1 MKTRTK
7 ALSIALILTA
17 IAVPLALNATMAIPA
32 GSWSPTQTTEQ
43 PVNQQQS
50 DELGPR
56 AKLLMWLVAHSSPT
70 EVDGTVVALVK
81 NMLILQVGEDQVR
94 VLMPPG
100 WMVDGKAIRAEKLF
114 NGTYMGIGDE
124 VTVKALETILKTDGE
139 GFSLYTLIGY
149 EIIDNENEAHA
160 YAILPFNIE
169 TSG

>member
-7 ALSIALILTA
+7 ALSIILVLTA
-17 IAVPLALNATMAIPA
+17 IAVPLALNAAMATPV

-43 PVNQQQS
+43 PLNQQQS
-50 DELGPR
+50 NELGPR
-56 AKLLMWLVAHSSPT
+56 AKLLIWLIAHSTPT

-81 NMLILQVGEDQVR
+81 NMLVLQVDEDQVR

-100 WMVDGKAIRAEKLF
+100 WIVNGKAIRAEKLF
-114 NGTYMGIGDE
+114 NGTYMDIGDE
-124 VTVKALETILKTDGE
+124 VTVKALETILKTDNE

-149 EIIDNENEAHA
+149 EIIDETSGAHA

-169 TSG
+169 TSD